1 MRALVEICKL
11 IGPENNI
18 DQPGGLL
25 PPGYIPPDNSA
36 TDQSNRSVTDLLF
49 GPSAK
54 IAVNNVNI
62 HVEGGDTKLPW
73 QDGGRFR

>member
-1 MRALVEICKL
+1 MPICNL
-11 IGPENNI
+11 IGRERI
-18 DQPGGLL
+18 ICYKPGGLL

-73 QDGGRFR
+73 QDGGKD